1 MDDPRSPD
9 MSKCSRCRKM
19 EADIDTSWE
28 KVRYWLFG
36 FFHEDVKD
44 LREEM
49 YIKGFSDGY
58 KKGYEHYKKNVERLV
73 A

>member
-1 MDDPRSPD
+1 

-19 EADIDTSWE
+19 EAGIDTPWE
-28 KVRYWLFG
+28 KFRSWLFG
-36 FFHEDVKD
+36 FFHEDTKD

-58 KKGYEHYKKNVERLV
+58 KKGYEHHQKNTEKLV
-73 A
+73 TE